1 MRKGKSKKVHK
12 STRGNW
18 FDLLL
23 TIGAIWE
30 GADKSDRLDWQDGSV
45 CQGERKRG
53 IEDQEAKC
61 KIGVFWGLQFGA
73 GSVTVLQY
81 RLFYS

>member
-1 MRKGKSKKVHK
+1 VHK

-23 TIGAIWE
+23 TIVAIWE

-53 IEDQEAKC
+53 IEDQETKC
-61 KIGVFWGLQFGA
+61 EIGVFWPLQFGA
-73 GSVTVLQY
+73 GSVMVL
-81 RLFYS
+81 